1 MSGDKRQE
9 MYNFGYNKQVNQN
22 TNSRIDD
29 KNESD
34 ISNDLNSVKRKE
46 TDRKDI
52 KDISDF
58 IKNKKNDKK

>member
-1 MSGDKRQE
+1 
-9 MYNFGYNKQVNQN
+9 MYNFGYNKQVNQS

-52 KDISDF
+52 KDISELVSIF
-58 IKNKKNDKK
+58 S